1 MEITQNETRNLR
13 IIGVLS
19 VAIPV
24 VVAILLFMPVRLNLG
39 ADWVYMLPG
48 LNAVVNSA
56 TAIALIVGFVFI
68 KQKKIQYHK
77 TAMLAAF
84 GLGCVFLVSYVIY
97 HASVESVKFGDLN
110 SDGVLSQAELLKIGI
125 MRNVYLGILLSHIL
139 LAAIVV
145 PFVLLAFYYALS
157 NRIEKH
163 RKIVKITLPVW
174 LYVSVTGVVVYF
186 LISPYYS
193 Y

>member
-1 MEITQNETRNLR
+1 MELTQNESRNLK
-13 IIGVLS
+13 IIAVLS

-24 VVAILLFMPVRLNLG
+24 VVAILLFMPVRLDLG
-39 ADWVYMLPG
+39 VDWVYMLPG
-48 LNAVVNSA
+48 LNAIVNSA
-56 TAIALIVGFVFI
+56 TAIALVLGLIFI
-68 KQKKIQYHK
+68 RQKKIQYHK
-77 TAMLAAF
+77 TAMLSAF

-110 SDGVLSQAELLKIGI
+110 NDGILNQAELAEIGI
-125 MRNVYLGILLSHIL
+125 MRNVYLGILLSHIV
-139 LAAIVV
+139 LAAVVV

-174 LYVSVTGVVVYF
+174 LYVSVTGVAVYL
-186 LISPYYS
+186 LISPYYP

>member
-1 MEITQNETRNLR
+1 MDITQNETRNLR

-24 VVAILLFMPVRLNLG
+24 VVAILLFMPVRLDLG
-39 ADWVYMLPG
+39 ADWIYFLPR
-48 LNAVVNSA
+48 LNATVNSA
-56 TAIALIVGFVFI
+56 TAIALIAGFVFI
-68 KQKKIQYHK
+68 RQKKIQYHK

-84 GLGCVFLVSYVIY
+84 GLGCVFLVSYVVY
-97 HASVESVKFGDLN
+97 HASVESVKFGDIDGN
-110 SDGVLSQAELLKIGI
+110 GVLSQAELAEIGSGR
-125 MRNVYLGILLSHIL
+125 MLYLGLLFSHIL

-157 NRIEKH
+157 GKIEKH
-163 RKIVKITLPVW
+163 RKIVKVTLPVW
-174 LYVSVTGVVVYF
+174 LYVSVTGVLVYF
-186 LISPYYS
+186 MISPYYP